1 MKRYCIPGDYKAK
14 RIFKERTDIYFDV
27 NYSRLLEKIKTQ
39 RNNKKAY
46 AGDWEFCLDYVFNT
60 YECKFD
66 ILNDITMIL
75 IMLEDCKEELFLNP
89 PLKVGIKKAKGK
101 DIEWVGD
108 LEKCNDVMKN
118 TINNRKKENA
128 ANNDLIFDIS
138 GLDSASKDVR
148 IKTLGSGVQRLWL
161 SSSKFRKLFNKTES
175 RNEKYAV
182 DKIRKIIIQ
191 GEKDGIVYSWEDLI
205 ILEKILGIKM
215 GEFFNRH
222 IVDNLIE
229 PQYDTVEPLID
240 VLADCEGIYSRCVV
254 IQHVGNILG
263 EKKRQKVKFEK
274 EDISG
279 LAEIMKEE
287 VKRFNDTY
295 TQIVREIIKKYRLL
309 YPFETVKKIISEKK
323 DEIVKIGRPLSFL
336 DSSYKDKIDNWYM
349 GMIIKEIKKRETVD
363 KMIKFLSDL
372 RDTEQFFNPFAME
385 NIFPYKALWYEWDE
399 TDNLSVKIQKK
410 IVENCYEKYNKS
422 GDAG

>member
-1 MKRYCIPGDYKAK
+1 M
-14 RIFKERTDIYFDV
+14 
-27 NYSRLLEKIKTQ
+27 
-39 RNNKKAY
+39 
-46 AGDWEFCLDYVFNT
+46 
-60 YECKFD
+60 
-66 ILNDITMIL
+66 
-75 IMLEDCKEELFLNP
+75 
-89 PLKVGIKKAKGK
+89 
-101 DIEWVGD
+101 
-108 LEKCNDVMKN
+108 
-118 TINNRKKENA
+118 
-128 ANNDLIFDIS
+128 
-138 GLDSASKDVR
+138 
-148 IKTLGSGVQRLWL
+148 
-161 SSSKFRKLFNKTES
+161 
-175 RNEKYAV
+175 
-182 DKIRKIIIQ
+182 
-191 GEKDGIVYSWEDLI
+191 
-205 ILEKILGIKM
+205 
-215 GEFFNRH
+215 
-222 IVDNLIE
+222 
-229 PQYDTVEPLID
+229 
-240 VLADCEGIYSRCVV
+240 
-254 IQHVGNILG
+254 G

-349 GMIIKEIKKRETVD
+349 RMIIREIKKRETVD

-385 NIFPYKALWYEWDE
+385 NIFPYKASWYEWDE